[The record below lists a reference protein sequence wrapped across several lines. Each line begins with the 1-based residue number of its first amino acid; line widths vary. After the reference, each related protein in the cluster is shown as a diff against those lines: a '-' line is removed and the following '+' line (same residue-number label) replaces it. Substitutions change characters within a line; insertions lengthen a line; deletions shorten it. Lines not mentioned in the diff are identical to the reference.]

1 MISKYSAL
9 HRAKHN
15 RFLFPVAF
23 LCIYLSMRITFVN
36 LKEWNFN
43 FQSSQKISHFA
54 LRISTIP
61 FLVRLNF
68 WSLFTQQARQAKN
81 LRRFFRLQMH
91 LFFYFQYSR
100 PNKGS
105 QRICFACEIL
115 AVTSD
120 VNLQLQNWRSFR
132 TSFVT
137 QFLFFFFSRLIFK
150 RKSFSFCT
158 RYFLFTCQEKEL

>member
-23 LCIYLSMRITFVN
+23 ICIYLSMRITFVN

-43 FQSSQKISHFA
+43 FQSSQKISPVHAF
-54 LRISTIP
+54 RISTIP

-81 LRRFFRLQMH
+81 LCRFFRLQMH
-91 LFFYFQYSR
+91 LFLLFSIFTPQHRFSKDLFCMW
-100 PNKGS
+100 N
-105 QRICFACEIL
+105 
-115 AVTSD
+115 TSCD
-120 VNLQLQNWRSFR
+120 KWCQSS
-132 TSFVT
+132 TS
-137 QFLFFFFSRLIFK
+137 
-150 RKSFSFCT
+150 
-158 RYFLFTCQEKEL
+158 ELT